1 MKKIIITIML
11 FTLCANAQNTLSK
24 VQIIQLNREL
34 EYIAYS
40 WNGLPFETR
49 VKIKS
54 NFRRRYGKL
63 DVSLLTNEVAKDFYN
78 QIILK

>member
-1 MKKIIITIML
+1 ML
-11 FTLCANAQNTLSK
+11 FTLCANAQTALSK

-49 VKIKS
+49 VKIKTT
-54 NFRRRYGKL
+54 FRRRYRNL
-63 DVSLLTNEVAKDFYN
+63 DVSLLTNEVAKDFYK
-78 QIILK
+78 QIILR